1 MSSDNKALRKSIA
14 EAMQRVN
21 TEGPRFHRWSD
32 EHDLVTGVLIEARPI
47 AGRTATGT
55 PVVALTLRQAD
66 GSLIST
72 LAYRYVQH
80 LLGQAREG
88 HGAQRGDVIAIKRGD
103 LIDHGGRVSPF
114 RDWKVEVVE
123 VGPLAP
129 HTTIDS
135 SPDDDPFPIFGGFT
149 PTPVKDSDGDPVS
162 TPTGATG
169 DREAV
174 PS

>member
-1 MSSDNKALRKSIA
+1 MSSDHEALRKSIA

-21 TEGPRFHRWSD
+21 TERPRFHRWSD
-32 EHDLVTGVLIEARPI
+32 EHDLVTGVLIEARPM
-47 AGRTATGT
+47 AGRTATGI

-103 LIDHGGRVSPF
+103 LIDPGGRVPPF
-114 RDWKVEVVE
+114 REWKVEVVE
-123 VGPLAP
+123 VGPLGP
-129 HTTIDS
+129 HAAIAR

-149 PTPVKDSDGDPVS
+149 PTPVEDSDGDPGS
-162 TPTGATG
+162 TQDEATG
-169 DREAV
+169 GSEEV
-174 PS
+174 QS

>member
-1 MSSDNKALRKSIA
+1 MSSDHEALRKSIA

-21 TEGPRFHRWSD
+21 TERPRFHRWSD
-32 EHDLVTGVLIEARPI
+32 EHDLVTGVLIEARAM
-47 AGRTATGT
+47 AGRTATGI

-103 LIDHGGRVSPF
+103 LIDPGGRVPPF
-114 RDWKVEVVE
+114 REWKVEVVE
-123 VGPLAP
+123 VGPLGP
-129 HTTIDS
+129 HAAIAR

-149 PTPVKDSDGDPVS
+149 PTPVEDSDGDPGS
-162 TPTGATG
+162 TQDEATG
-169 DREAV
+169 GSEEV
-174 PS
+174 QS

>member
-1 MSSDNKALRKSIA
+1 MSSDNEALRKRIA
-14 EAMQRVN
+14 IAMQRVN

-32 EHDLVTGVLIEARPI
+32 EHDLVTGVLIEARPM
-47 AGRTATGT
+47 AGRTATGI

-103 LIDHGGRVSPF
+103 LIDPGGRVPPF
-114 RDWKVEVVE
+114 REWKVEVVE
-123 VGPLAP
+123 VGPLGP
-129 HTTIDS
+129 HAAIAR

-149 PTPVKDSDGDPVS
+149 PTPVEDSDGDPGS
-162 TPTGATG
+162 TQDEATG
-169 DREAV
+169 GSEEV
-174 PS
+174 QS

>member
-21 TEGPRFHRWSD
+21 TDRPRFHRWSD

-80 LLGQAREG
+80 LLGQARKG

-129 HTTIDS
+129 RATIDS

-149 PTPVKDSDGDPVS
+149 PTPVEDSDGDPGS
-162 TPTGATG
+162 TQNGATG
-169 DREAV
+169 GSEEV
-174 PS
+174 QS